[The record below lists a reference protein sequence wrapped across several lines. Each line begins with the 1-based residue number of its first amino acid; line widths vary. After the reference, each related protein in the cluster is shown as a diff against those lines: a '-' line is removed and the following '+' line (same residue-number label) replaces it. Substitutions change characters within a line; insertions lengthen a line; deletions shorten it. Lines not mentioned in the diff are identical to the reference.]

1 MTEKTPRLYGNWRAE
16 RGWGIGNLST
26 TTTVVLFLAIL
37 GPLLAFSTV
46 PRAALPMAGISV
58 LLIGALVIRVN
69 GVTLA
74 EFFAR
79 VGRFRRARAAGWT
92 EWTGGILTAHP
103 RGADLP
109 GILGPTV
116 PVDADDGR
124 GGRHC
129 WLWDRRSGRLSA
141 VLRISPVGL
150 DLADDEQTDRWV
162 AGWAALL
169 ADLGYQRLVVHLAV
183 TVDTAPTGGTTTRD
197 HVASSLDPHAPALA
211 RRVLDELVAA
221 HPESTADIDA
231 RVTVTMDPQ
240 RASPKPADLVE
251 ATIDAGRGLPAIEQ
265 GLAGA
270 GVAVLGRAGTA
281 WLTNRIRAAFDPAA
295 RRDLSTDR
303 SLVDNWSAAGPIA
316 ASETWDDYRHD
327 SGLSVTW
334 GMREAPRQ
342 AVSAH
347 VLTPLL
353 APGPYPRR
361 VTVLYEPYDAQDA
374 AAKVEAE
381 ITSGQVRRA
390 WAERTRRDETQRDRD
405 DRDRALQSA
414 REEAEGAGLGR
425 FSVYVTTTVVDP
437 DDLAAAV
444 SDVET
449 RAGQA
454 KIRLR
459 RLRGSQAAAFA
470 VALGV
475 GLEPVHL
482 ARRGHR

>member
-1 MTEKTPRLYGNWRAE
+1 MNEKAPRLYGNWRAE

-26 TTTVVLFLAIL
+26 ATTVTLFLAVL

-46 PRAALPMAGISV
+46 PRAALPMTAASV
-58 LLIGALVIRVN
+58 LLIAALMIRVN

-74 EFFAR
+74 EFVSR
-79 VGRFRRARAAGWT
+79 VARFRRARAAGWT

-103 RGADLP
+103 RGTDLP
-109 GILGPTV
+109 GVLAPTV
-116 PVDADDGR
+116 PLDTDDGR

-141 VLRISPVGL
+141 VLRVSPVGL
-150 DLADDEQTDRWV
+150 DLADDDQTDRWV

-169 ADLGYQRLVVHLAV
+169 ADLGYQRLVVLLAI
-183 TVDTAPTGGTTTRD
+183 TIDTAPTGGTTIRD
-197 HVASSLDPHAPALA
+197 HVSASLDPNAPTLA
-211 RRVLDELVAA
+211 RRVLDELV
-221 HPESTADIDA
+221 STQPQTTAEIDA

-240 RASPKPADLVE
+240 RGSPKPADLVE

-270 GVAVLGRAGTA
+270 GVAVLGRGSTG
-281 WLTNRIRAAFDPAA
+281 WLTHRVRAAFDPAV
-295 RRDLSTDR
+295 RRDLAGDEALIAR
-303 SLVDNWSAAGPIA
+303 WADAGPIA
-316 ASETWDDYRHD
+316 ASESWDDYRHD

-347 VLTPLL
+347 ILTPLL
-353 APGPYPRR
+353 SPGPFPRR

-405 DRDRALQSA
+405 DRHRALQSA

-425 FSVYVTTTVVDP
+425 FSIYITTTVLDP

-459 RLRGSQAAAFA
+459 RLRGSQGAGFA
-470 VALGV
+470 VALGI
-475 GLEPVHL
+475 GLDPVHL
-482 ARRGHR
+482 ARRGTR